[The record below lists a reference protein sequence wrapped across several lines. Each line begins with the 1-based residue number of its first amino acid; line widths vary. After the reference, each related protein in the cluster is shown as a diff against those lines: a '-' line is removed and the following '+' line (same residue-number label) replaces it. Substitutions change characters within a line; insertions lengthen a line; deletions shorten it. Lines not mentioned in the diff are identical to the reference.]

1 MQNTNDTTS
10 NGPGDN
16 SARDEFTINPVKL
29 DKLLVFEVR
38 LGGELICAFLD
49 FNTAA
54 RWVQEVHTIA
64 QAAPPIS
71 AAALVRLRRRVAQL
85 RDSRKEIDSLL
96 ARMGTNASWQ

>member
-1 MQNTNDTTS
+1 MQNTNTNN
-10 NGPGDN
+10 NGPIKPDRDN
-16 SARDEFTINPVKL
+16 FTINPVKL